1 MLEDVIRFD
10 IRLDRFTLCERLQ
23 ERHLVWLEF
32 EDGDQWVCVAVGG
45 EEELAV
51 VLRRVEAWA
60 VEHRL
65 AGVRFA
71 LDGREYVV
79 RGVRALA
86 PAQAS

>member
-1 MLEDVIRFD
+1 VLEDVVRLD
-10 IRLDRFTLCERLQ
+10 IRLDRFSLCERLQ

-45 EEELAV
+45 EGELAV
-51 VLRRVEAWA
+51 VLRSVETWA
-60 VEHRL
+60 VERGL
-65 AGVRFA
+65 AAVRFS

-86 PAQAS
+86 QTV